1 MATIG
6 NLKIKVTAV
15 TKGLQAGLKKAEK
28 SLKKSSRKMRGISQN
43 LAMSVSAPLAA
54 IGGAAL
60 KASADLETLE
70 TSFGTLT
77 GSTEKAKAIMED
89 LKDFASRTPF
99 QIQGLAES
107 QKVLM
112 GFGLSIEDSRKQ
124 LELLGN
130 ASQGS
135 SAKLNGLAV
144 VMGQVKGAGKLDAK
158 DTLQFINQG
167 VPIIQLLSDTLGKS
181 ALEIKELTTKGKIG
195 FEQVS
200 AAMQMAN
207 EEGGMFYKG
216 MERQSKT
223 LNGVFSTL
231 KDNLTLALAE
241 IGNNISET
249 FDLKGFGDKLI
260 AKIKVITE
268 TFKNLSPEQKR
279 TAIRMAAIAA
289 AIPALIGGLGL
300 LAAALSSIMGLFAA
314 VSLPAIAV
322 AAAIAALTAAFLYAY
337 NSSESFRKGIRAIGR
352 ALGSF
357 IKDSIEQFK
366 TFASILKKVFTL
378 DFSGAFEEA
387 KVFVERGFNKFGKA
401 VQAGRDSLE
410 EAAPEPLSISSI
422 LGFDIETFK
431 KQVEEATGAV
441 DEGTK
446 SLVERIEE
454 LTSKYNKA
462 TDPLAKKSLASELLA
477 LVATRI
483 KNLKAAGKQASKEII
498 KLRDELLKTTEGLG
512 TGVGGG
518 SSKVKVEGETE
529 KEKEAR
535 LAQEEATRQEARN
548 IYFLEKEKRESEEE
562 IQALKERNARN
573 LAKWEK
579 KQENALKTR
588 LNFIKSK
595 LNEIGAI
602 FDSSSTALG
611 TMFNGVAIAIEN
623 LPYNKIGDLIS
634 DIQAG
639 GTEGFAAIA
648 NSIAAIGQVASG
660 VFSGIS
666 QMIGQNIEALNAE
679 KEAKLQAL
687 DEIGISEESKQRK
700 RAAIA
705 AKYDRKIAAMK
716 SKQAR
721 ADKAAAIAA
730 AISQTAVAIASVLD
744 KPFLIPVVAALGA
757 AQVATIASQPIP
769 KFANGGIVSGRTL
782 AEVGEYGSASRGNP
796 EVIAPLDKLRSIL
809 SDTQGGN
816 VSGEFR
822 LRGDDLVVAVEQAN
836 RRSGRFSGRT
846 QF

>member
-15 TKGLQAGLKKAEK
+15 TKGLQAGLRRAEK

-112 GFGLSIEDSRKQ
+112 GFGLSIEESRKQ

-135 SAKLNGLAV
+135 SEKLKGLAV

-181 ALEIKELTTKGKIG
+181 ALEIKQLTSQGKIG

-279 TAIRMAAIAA
+279 TAIRMAAITA
-289 AIPALIGGLGL
+289 AIPALVGGLGL
-300 LAAALSSIMGLFAA
+300 LAAALSSIAGA
-314 VSLPAIAV
+314 VTAISAPVLAVIAV
-322 AAAIAALTAAFLYAY
+322 IAALTAAFLYAY
-337 NSSESFRKGIRAIGR
+337 NSSESFRKGVRAIGR

-357 IKDSIEQFK
+357 VRDSIEQFK

-387 KVFVERGFNKFGKA
+387 KKFVQTGFNKLGKA
-401 VQAGRDSLE
+401 YKAGRDSLE
-410 EAAPEPLSISSI
+410 EDAPEPLSISSI

-446 SLVERIEE
+446 SLVERIKE

-512 TGVGGG
+512 TGVGGD
-518 SSKVKVEGETE
+518 SKVKVEGETE

-535 LAQEEATRQEARN
+535 LAQEEATRQELRN
-548 IYFLEKEKRESEEE
+548 VYYIEKEKRESEEE
-562 IQALKERNARN
+562 IQALKERNAQN
-573 LAKWEK
+573 QAKWEK
-579 KQENALKTR
+579 KQERALKTR

-602 FDSSSTALG
+602 FNSSSTALG
-611 TMFNGVAIAIEN
+611 TMFDGVALAIDN
-623 LPYNKIGDLIS
+623 FPYDNISKLIS

-639 GTEGFAAIA
+639 GIEGFAAIA
-648 NSIAAIGQVASG
+648 NSIAAIGQIASG

-687 DEIGISEESKQRK
+687 DEIGLSEESKQRQ

-721 ADKAAAIAA
+721 ADKAAAISA

>member
-15 TKGLQAGLKKAEK
+15 TKGLQAGLRRAEK

-112 GFGLSIEDSRKQ
+112 GFGLSIEESRKQ

-135 SAKLNGLAV
+135 SEKLKGLAV

-181 ALEIKELTTKGKIG
+181 ALEIKQLTSQGKIG

-279 TAIRMAAIAA
+279 TAIRMAAITA
-289 AIPALIGGLGL
+289 AIPALVGGLGL
-300 LAAALSSIMGLFAA
+300 LAAALSSIAGA
-314 VSLPAIAV
+314 VTAISAPVLAVIAV
-322 AAAIAALTAAFLYAY
+322 IAALTAAFLYAY
-337 NSSESFRKGIRAIGR
+337 NSSESFRKGVRAIGR

-357 IKDSIEQFK
+357 VRDSIEQFK

-387 KVFVERGFNKFGKA
+387 KKFVQTGFNKLGKA
-401 VQAGRDSLE
+401 YKAGRDSLE
-410 EAAPEPLSISSI
+410 EDAPEPLSISSI

-446 SLVERIEE
+446 SLVERIKE

-512 TGVGGG
+512 TGVGGD
-518 SSKVKVEGETE
+518 SKVKVEGETE

-535 LAQEEATRQEARN
+535 LAQEEATRQELRN
-548 IYFLEKEKRESEEE
+548 VYYIEKEKREAEEE
-562 IQALKERNARN
+562 IQALKERNAKN
-573 LAKWEK
+573 LAKWER
-579 KQENALKTR
+579 KQKNALKTR

-602 FDSSSTALG
+602 FNSSSTALG
-611 TMFNGVAIAIEN
+611 TMFDGVALAIDN
-623 LPYNKIGDLIS
+623 FPYDKISNLIS

-639 GTEGFAAIA
+639 GEEGFAAIA
-648 NSIAAIGQVASG
+648 NSIAAIGQIASG

-687 DEIGISEESKQRK
+687 DEIGLSEESKQRQ

-721 ADKAAAIAA
+721 ADKAAAISA

>member
-15 TKGLQAGLKKAEK
+15 TKGLQAGLRRAEK

-112 GFGLSIEDSRKQ
+112 GFGLSIEESRKQ

-135 SAKLNGLAV
+135 SEKLKGLAV

-181 ALEIKELTTKGKIG
+181 ALEIKQLTSQGKIG

-279 TAIRMAAIAA
+279 TAIRMAAITA
-289 AIPALIGGLGL
+289 AIPALVGGLGL
-300 LAAALSSIMGLFAA
+300 LAAALSSIAGAITAISAPVLA
-314 VSLPAIAV
+314 VVAIIV
-322 AAAIAALTAAFLYAY
+322 ALTAAFLYAY
-337 NSSESFRKGIRAIGR
+337 NSSESFRKGVRAIGR

-357 IKDSIEQFK
+357 IRDSIEQFK

-387 KVFVERGFNKFGKA
+387 KKFVQTGFNKLGKA
-401 VQAGRDSLE
+401 YKAGRDSLE
-410 EAAPEPLSISSI
+410 EDAPEPLSISSI

-446 SLVERIEE
+446 SLVERIKE

-512 TGVGGG
+512 TGVGGD
-518 SSKVKVEGETE
+518 SKVKVEGETE

-535 LAQEEATRQEARN
+535 LAQEEATRQELRN
-548 IYFLEKEKRESEEE
+548 VYYIEKEKREAEEE
-562 IQALKERNARN
+562 TQALKERNARN
-573 LAKWEK
+573 VAKWEK
-579 KQENALKTR
+579 KQERALKTR

-602 FDSSSTALG
+602 FNSSSTALG
-611 TMFNGVAIAIEN
+611 TMFDGVAIAIEN

-639 GTEGFAAIA
+639 GIEGFAAIA
-648 NSIAAIGQVASG
+648 NSIAAIGQIASG

-687 DEIGISEESKQRK
+687 DEIGLSEESKQRQ

-721 ADKAAAIAA
+721 ADKAAAISA

>member
-135 SAKLNGLAV
+135 SEKLKGLAV

-181 ALEIKELTTKGKIG
+181 ALEIKELTSKGKIG

-241 IGNNISET
+241 IGDNISET

-289 AIPALIGGLGL
+289 AIPAVIGGLGL

-322 AAAIAALTAAFLYAY
+322 ASAIAALTAAFLYAY
-337 NSSESFRKGIRAIGR
+337 NSSESFRKAIRAIGR

-357 IKDSIEQFK
+357 IRDSIEQFK
-366 TFASILKKVFTL
+366 TFTSILKKLFTL

-387 KVFVERGFNKFGKA
+387 KVFVERGFNKLGKA
-401 VQAGRDSLE
+401 YQAGRDSLE
-410 EAAPEPLSISSI
+410 EDAPEPLSISAI

-462 TDPLAKKSLASELLA
+462 TDPLAKKSIASELLA
-477 LVATRI
+477 LISTRI
-483 KNLKAAGKQASKEII
+483 KNLKEAGKQASNEII
-498 KLRDELLKTTEGLG
+498 KLRDELIKTTEGLG
-512 TGVGGG
+512 TGVGG
-518 SSKVKVEGETE
+518 SDKVKVEGETE

-548 IYFLEKEKRESEEE
+548 IYYIEKEKREAEEE

-579 KQENALKTR
+579 KQKIALMTR

-595 LNEIGAI
+595 LNEIGNI
-602 FDSSSTALG
+602 FQSSSTALG
-611 TMFNGVAIAIEN
+611 TMFDGVAIAIEN
-623 LPYNKIGDLIS
+623 LPYKKIGDLIS

-639 GTEGFAAIA
+639 GDEGFAAIA

-666 QMIGQNIEALNAE
+666 QMIGQNIEALNEE
-679 KEAKLQAL
+679 KEAKLKAL
-687 DEIGISEESKQRK
+687 DEIGLSEESKQRQ
-700 RAAIA
+700 RASIA

-757 AQVATIASQPIP
+757 AQVATIAAQPIP

-809 SDTQGGN
+809 ADTQGGN

>member
-15 TKGLQAGLKKAEK
+15 TKGLQAGLRKAEK

-112 GFGLSIEDSRKQ
+112 GFGLSIEESRKQ

-135 SAKLNGLAV
+135 SEKLKGLAV

-181 ALEIKELTTKGKIG
+181 ALEIKELTSKGKIG

-241 IGNNISET
+241 IGDNISET

-279 TAIRMAAIAA
+279 TAIRMAAITA
-289 AIPALIGGLGL
+289 AIPALVGALGL
-300 LAAALSSIMGLFAA
+300 LAAALSYIAGA
-314 VSLPAIAV
+314 VSVITAPVLAVIAI
-322 AAAIAALTAAFLYAY
+322 IAALTAAFLYAY
-337 NSSESFRKGIRAIGR
+337 NSSDSFRKAIRAIGR

-357 IKDSIEQFK
+357 IRDSIEQFK
-366 TFASILKKVFTL
+366 TFTSILKKLFTL

-387 KVFVERGFNKFGKA
+387 KVFIERGFNKLGKA
-401 VQAGRDSLE
+401 YQAGRDSLE
-410 EAAPEPLSISSI
+410 EDAPEPLSISAI
-422 LGFDIETFK
+422 LGFDIEAFK
-431 KQVEEATGAV
+431 KEIQEATGAV

-462 TDPLAKKSLASELLA
+462 TDPLAKKSIASELLA
-477 LVATRI
+477 LISTRI
-483 KNLKAAGKQASKEII
+483 KNLKEAGKQASNEII
-498 KLRDELLKTTEGLG
+498 KLRDELIKTTEGLG
-512 TGVGGG
+512 TGVGG
-518 SSKVKVEGETE
+518 SDKVKVEGETE

-548 IYFLEKEKRESEEE
+548 IYYIEKEKRESEEE
-562 IQALKERNARN
+562 IQALKERNAQN

-579 KQENALKTR
+579 KQERALKTR

-595 LNEIGAI
+595 LNEIGNI
-602 FDSSSTALG
+602 FQSSSTALG
-611 TMFNGVAIAIEN
+611 TMFDGVAIAIEN

-634 DIQAG
+634 DIKAG
-639 GTEGFAAIA
+639 SDEGFAAIA

-666 QMIGQNIEALNAE
+666 QMIGQNIEALNEE
-679 KEAKLQAL
+679 KEAKLKAL
-687 DEIGISEESKQRK
+687 DEIGLSEESKQRQ
-700 RAAIA
+700 RASIA

-757 AQVATIASQPIP
+757 AQVATIAAQPIP

-809 SDTQGGN
+809 ADTQGGN

>member
-1 MATIG
+1 M
-6 NLKIKVTAV
+6 
-15 TKGLQAGLKKAEK
+15 
-28 SLKKSSRKMRGISQN
+28 
-43 LAMSVSAPLAA
+43 
-54 IGGAAL
+54 
-60 KASADLETLE
+60 
-70 TSFGTLT
+70 
-77 GSTEKAKAIMED
+77 
-89 LKDFASRTPF
+89 
-99 QIQGLAES
+99 
-107 QKVLM
+107 
-112 GFGLSIEDSRKQ
+112 
-124 LELLGN
+124 
-130 ASQGS
+130 
-135 SAKLNGLAV
+135 
-144 VMGQVKGAGKLDAK
+144 
-158 DTLQFINQG
+158 
-167 VPIIQLLSDTLGKS
+167 
-181 ALEIKELTTKGKIG
+181 
-195 FEQVS
+195 
-200 AAMQMAN
+200 
-207 EEGGMFYKG
+207 
-216 MERQSKT
+216 
-223 LNGVFSTL
+223 
-231 KDNLTLALAE
+231 
-241 IGNNISET
+241 
-249 FDLKGFGDKLI
+249 
-260 AKIKVITE
+260 
-268 TFKNLSPEQKR
+268 
-279 TAIRMAAIAA
+279 
-289 AIPALIGGLGL
+289 
-300 LAAALSSIMGLFAA
+300 AAALSSIAGA
-314 VSLPAIAV
+314 VTAISAPVLAVIAV
-322 AAAIAALTAAFLYAY
+322 IAALTAAFLYAY
-337 NSSESFRKGIRAIGR
+337 NSSESFRKGVRAIGR

-357 IKDSIEQFK
+357 VRDSIEQFK

-387 KVFVERGFNKFGKA
+387 KKFVQTGFNKLGKA
-401 VQAGRDSLE
+401 YKAGRDSLE
-410 EAAPEPLSISSI
+410 EDAPEPLSISSI

-446 SLVERIEE
+446 SLVERIKE

-512 TGVGGG
+512 TGVGGD
-518 SSKVKVEGETE
+518 SKVKVEGETE

-535 LAQEEATRQEARN
+535 LAQEEATRQELRN
-548 IYFLEKEKRESEEE
+548 VYYTKKEKREAEEE
-562 IQALKERNARN
+562 IQALKERNAKN
-573 LAKWEK
+573 LAKWER
-579 KQENALKTR
+579 KQKNALKTR

-602 FDSSSTALG
+602 FNSSSTALG
-611 TMFNGVAIAIEN
+611 TMFDGVALAIDN
-623 LPYNKIGDLIS
+623 FPYDKISNLIS

-639 GTEGFAAIA
+639 GEEGFAAIA
-648 NSIAAIGQVASG
+648 NSIAAIGQIASG

-687 DEIGISEESKQRK
+687 DEIGLSEESKQRQ

-721 ADKAAAIAA
+721 ADKAAAISA

>member
-15 TKGLQAGLKKAEK
+15 TKGLQAGLRRAEK

-112 GFGLSIEDSRKQ
+112 GFGLSIEESRKQ

-135 SAKLNGLAV
+135 SEKLKGLAV

-181 ALEIKELTTKGKIG
+181 ALEIKQLTSQGKIG

-279 TAIRMAAIAA
+279 TAIRMAAITA
-289 AIPALIGGLGL
+289 AIPALVGGLGL
-300 LAAALSSIMGLFAA
+300 LAAALSSIAGA
-314 VSLPAIAV
+314 VTAISAPVLAV
-322 AAAIAALTAAFLYAY
+322 VAIIAALTVAFLYAY
-337 NSSESFRKGIRAIGR
+337 NSSESFRKGVRAIGR

-357 IKDSIEQFK
+357 VRDSIEQFK

-387 KVFVERGFNKFGKA
+387 KKFVQTGFNKLGKA
-401 VQAGRDSLE
+401 YKAGRDSLE
-410 EAAPEPLSISSI
+410 EDAPEPLSISSI

-446 SLVERIEE
+446 SLVERIKE

-512 TGVGGG
+512 TGVGGD
-518 SSKVKVEGETE
+518 SKVKVEGETE

-535 LAQEEATRQEARN
+535 LAQEEATRQELRN
-548 IYFLEKEKRESEEE
+548 VYYTKKEKREAEEE
-562 IQALKERNARN
+562 IQALKERNAKN
-573 LAKWEK
+573 LAKWER
-579 KQENALKTR
+579 KQKNALKTR

-602 FDSSSTALG
+602 FNSSSTALG
-611 TMFNGVAIAIEN
+611 TMFDGVALAIDN
-623 LPYNKIGDLIS
+623 FPYDNISKLIS

-639 GTEGFAAIA
+639 GIEGFAAIA
-648 NSIAAIGQVASG
+648 NSIAAIGQIASG

-687 DEIGISEESKQRK
+687 DEIGLSEESKQRQ

-721 ADKAAAIAA
+721 ADKAAAISA